1 VEIFKESL
9 EGLMKEHVPVSP
21 GDVLWFLWTKM
32 SHFSIISVSA
42 CMCFQV
48 AFLIADRAKLMEEID
63 ILKKLKISNGVNGL
77 SKEGDLLS
85 EIIKVKYR

>member
-1 VEIFKESL
+1 
-9 EGLMKEHVPVSP
+9 
-21 GDVLWFLWTKM
+21 M
-32 SHFSIISVSA
+32 SHFSVISISP
-42 CMCFQV
+42 CICSQV

-85 EIIKVKYR
+85 EIIKVKYMQYHIHM